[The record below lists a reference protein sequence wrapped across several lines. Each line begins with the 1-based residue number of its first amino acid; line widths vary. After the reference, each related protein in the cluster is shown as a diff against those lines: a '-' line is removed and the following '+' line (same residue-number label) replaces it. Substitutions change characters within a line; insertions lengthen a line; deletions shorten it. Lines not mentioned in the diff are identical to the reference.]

1 MAKTTW
7 VLDPTHS
14 ELGFKIRHLMITNVS
29 GSFTNF
35 EAKATMEDGDL
46 STASV
51 TLKAAMDSINTNN
64 HQRDAHLRNAD
75 FFETEKYPNLEFQS
89 TRFEKLNNEEYKV
102 YGNLTM
108 KGVTAPIAL
117 NLEYSGVTKDPWGNE
132 RAGFIVT
139 GIVKRSQWNIQFNAT
154 METGGV
160 VLGEDVKLHAE
171 IQMVKEVVA
180 EPVPVS

>member
-35 EAKATMEDGDL
+35 EAKATMDDNDL
-46 STASV
+46 TTASV
-51 TLKAAMDSINTNN
+51 SLTAAMDSINTNN

-75 FFETEKYPNLEFQS
+75 FFETETYPNLQFQS

-108 KGVTAPIAL
+108 KGVTAPITL